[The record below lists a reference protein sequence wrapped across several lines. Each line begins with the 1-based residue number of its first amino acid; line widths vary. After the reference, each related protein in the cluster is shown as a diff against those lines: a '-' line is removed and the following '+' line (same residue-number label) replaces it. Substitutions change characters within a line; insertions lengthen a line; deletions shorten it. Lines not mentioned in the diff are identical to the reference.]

1 MSLQST
7 SWTLLKSS
15 KTTTTT
21 SPLLGGGTSSSETS
35 DGTTT
40 ALFDGGGGYDSI
52 SQLDDLPPPN
62 NNNASNDNNTITDT
76 ENETQV
82 THTLLDNVHARYSV
96 TDTIRLCIF
105 EEHESWNTGTATILN
120 EILNL
125 FKNIVGSGGLS
136 LPGGIAT
143 FGNMPSAIIPSL
155 VVIFIMAI
163 INAYSFS
170 LLGRVCHVTKSTT
183 YQQIWD
189 RSVGRRYGPKYNI
202 FVGLVVT
209 FKAVLGCW
217 SFSIVIAST
226 CQPLIQHIMS
236 MINGDGNE
244 HEQFHISKSETL
256 SIITIFILL
265 PLCLTFR
272 LSSLA
277 GFSFVGSVGTCVTAF
292 TMALRY
298 YDGSYLPNSG
308 KFYDDVPSYLQP
320 KFGNRSDV
328 DDDDLSPRGAIS
340 FFTSPQ
346 SLILVSIL
354 SQG

>member
-15 KTTTTT
+15 T
-21 SPLLGGGTSSSETS
+21 SPLLGRETSSSRAAD
-35 DGTTT
+35 DGTSTS
-40 ALFDGGGGYDSI
+40 FDGGYDSI
-52 SQLDDLPPPN
+52 SQLEDLVNINANDGN
-62 NNNASNDNNTITDT
+62 NISNDNTDD
-76 ENETQV
+76 ETQV
-82 THTLLDNVHARYSV
+82 THTLLRNSHARYSV
-96 TDTIRLCIF
+96 TDTLRLCLF
-105 EEHESWNTGTATILN
+105 EEHESWNTGTATVFN
-120 EILNL
+120 ETLNL
-125 FKNIVGSGGLS
+125 LKNIVGSGGLS

-143 FGNMPSAIIPSL
+143 FGNVPSAIIPS
-155 VVIFIMAI
+155 VVLILLMAI

-189 RSVGRRYGPKYNI
+189 RSVGRRYGPHYNI
-202 FVGLVVT
+202 FVGVVVT
-209 FKAVLGCW
+209 LKAVLGCW

-226 CQPLIQHIMS
+226 CQPLLQHFFMS
-236 MINGDGNE
+236 MMKGSDEFRI
-244 HEQFHISKSETL
+244 ISKSETL
-256 SIITIFILL
+256 SIITLFILL

-277 GFSFVGSVGTCVTAF
+277 GFSFIGTIGTCVTAF

-298 YDGSYLPNSG
+298 YDGSYLPPNNTTGGG

-320 KFGNRSDV
+320 KFGGSSDQ
-328 DDDDLSPRGAIS
+328 DDNDDFSPRGAIS